1 MSPVVLIENS
11 LSDKFMVY
19 PNPTEGNFSIKFE
32 NIQEFLTVRLLSLSG
47 QVILDKTF
55 LYSNLIDLEIDQA
68 NGIYL
73 LEIIDGKDNKAV
85 FNLFVK

>member
-1 MSPVVLIENS
+1 
-11 LSDKFMVY
+11 MVY